1 MAEAKTSGRIT
12 VMTLRNFAPPEGSN
26 IPADKIDALGRVCMG
41 TVVDLPRDI
50 ASKFI
55 KAKIVSAD
63 AAIS

>member
-1 MAEAKTSGRIT
+1 MTETKSTGQMT

-26 IPADKIDALGRVCMG
+26 IPAEKIDALGRVCMG
-41 TVVDLPRDI
+41 TVVDLPRGI

-63 AAIS
+63 AAIN